1 LEQYGFSEQELIGN
15 DISIVRSSKNDSEIN
30 DQILNVTREKGWQGE
45 IWNRKKDGTD
55 FQISLST
62 STVKNNHGEIIG
74 MVGVAIDIT
83 EKKQVQMELMESEER
98 YRSFFE
104 GSPDAIFLADIETGT
119 IIDANK
125 AASDLIKKP
134 VNEIIGSNQTSIHPP
149 EEILHSKKVFK
160 EDTERALKNSPNAI
174 ENYIY
179 TSDGKKVPVEV
190 LASLIHIKGKK
201 VLQGVFRDISI
212 RKTTEKALMES
223 EKRYRQLVENQG
235 EGVTIVDHSENLI
248 YANPAAE
255 LIFGVEPGTLVH
267 RNLRE
272 FIVLE
277 QFGKVLKESQKRS
290 ERKKSTYEIEIQTP
304 GGVKK
309 QILVTATAQT
319 NDEGHFS
326 GTFGVIRDI
335 TDQKSAEESLR
346 HSEQKYRN
354 LIEIMPDG
362 VYRSTPEGKFVDVNP
377 AMVNILGY
385 DSKEELMAID
395 IKTQLYFDP
404 TDRESL
410 TLKMNSEELDVFP
423 LKKKDGSAVYI
434 EDHGWWIKDEKGE
447 VIFHEGISRDVTE
460 RKNAEMQLHRYSQ
473 ELQELNA
480 TKDKFFSIIA
490 HDLKSPFNSIT
501 GLSEMIKN
509 EARFMDVG
517 TIEKF
522 AGVIH
527 STASNT
533 YKLLENLL
541 EWASIQQSNIAFQP
555 EQVILQKIAEE
566 IIELS
571 IEKASRKKIKIINCI
586 PEGLI
591 ISADKNMLKT
601 IIRNLVSNALKFTQ
615 ANGEVKIAAVK
626 TDEQIEIQVIDNGV
640 GISPENIE
648 KLFKI
653 GSNYSQRGTEN
664 EKGTGLGLLLCK
676 EFVEKHNG
684 KIWVESEEGK
694 GTTFAFTIKQKT
706 GT

>member
-1 LEQYGFSEQELIGN
+1 
-15 DISIVRSSKNDSEIN
+15 
-30 DQILNVTREKGWQGE
+30 
-45 IWNRKKDGTD
+45 
-55 FQISLST
+55 
-62 STVKNNHGEIIG
+62 
-74 MVGVAIDIT
+74 
-83 EKKQVQMELMESEER
+83 
-98 YRSFFE
+98 
-104 GSPDAIFLADIETGT
+104 
-119 IIDANK
+119 
-125 AASDLIKKP
+125 
-134 VNEIIGSNQTSIHPP
+134 
-149 EEILHSKKVFK
+149 
-160 EDTERALKNSPNAI
+160 
-174 ENYIY
+174 
-179 TSDGKKVPVEV
+179 
-190 LASLIHIKGKK
+190 
-201 VLQGVFRDISI
+201 
-212 RKTTEKALMES
+212 
-223 EKRYRQLVENQG
+223 
-235 EGVTIVDHSENLI
+235 
-248 YANPAAE
+248 
-255 LIFGVEPGTLVH
+255 
-267 RNLRE
+267 
-272 FIVLE
+272 
-277 QFGKVLKESQKRS
+277 
-290 ERKKSTYEIEIQTP
+290 
-304 GGVKK
+304 
-309 QILVTATAQT
+309 
-319 NDEGHFS
+319 
-326 GTFGVIRDI
+326 
-335 TDQKSAEESLR
+335 
-346 HSEQKYRN
+346 
-354 LIEIMPDG
+354 
-362 VYRSTPEGKFVDVNP
+362 
-377 AMVNILGY
+377 
-385 DSKEELMAID
+385 MAID

>member
-1 LEQYGFSEQELIGN
+1 
-15 DISIVRSSKNDSEIN
+15 
-30 DQILNVTREKGWQGE
+30 
-45 IWNRKKDGTD
+45 
-55 FQISLST
+55 
-62 STVKNNHGEIIG
+62 
-74 MVGVAIDIT
+74 
-83 EKKQVQMELMESEER
+83 
-98 YRSFFE
+98 
-104 GSPDAIFLADIETGT
+104 
-119 IIDANK
+119 
-125 AASDLIKKP
+125 
-134 VNEIIGSNQTSIHPP
+134 
-149 EEILHSKKVFK
+149 
-160 EDTERALKNSPNAI
+160 
-174 ENYIY
+174 
-179 TSDGKKVPVEV
+179 
-190 LASLIHIKGKK
+190 
-201 VLQGVFRDISI
+201 
-212 RKTTEKALMES
+212 
-223 EKRYRQLVENQG
+223 
-235 EGVTIVDHSENLI
+235 
-248 YANPAAE
+248 
-255 LIFGVEPGTLVH
+255 
-267 RNLRE
+267 
-272 FIVLE
+272 
-277 QFGKVLKESQKRS
+277 
-290 ERKKSTYEIEIQTP
+290 
-304 GGVKK
+304 
-309 QILVTATAQT
+309 
-319 NDEGHFS
+319 
-326 GTFGVIRDI
+326 
-335 TDQKSAEESLR
+335 
-346 HSEQKYRN
+346 
-354 LIEIMPDG
+354 
-362 VYRSTPEGKFVDVNP
+362 
-377 AMVNILGY
+377 
-385 DSKEELMAID
+385 
-395 IKTQLYFDP
+395 
-404 TDRESL
+404 
-410 TLKMNSEELDVFP
+410 
-423 LKKKDGSAVYI
+423 
-434 EDHGWWIKDEKGE
+434 
-447 VIFHEGISRDVTE
+447 
-460 RKNAEMQLHRYSQ
+460 MQLHRYSQ